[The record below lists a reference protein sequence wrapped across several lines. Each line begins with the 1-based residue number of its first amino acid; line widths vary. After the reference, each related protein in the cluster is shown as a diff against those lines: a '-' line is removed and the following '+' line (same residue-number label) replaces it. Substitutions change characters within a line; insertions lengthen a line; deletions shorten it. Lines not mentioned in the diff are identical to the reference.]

1 MSDLV
6 TGSGPLVLAA
16 EIEVFVPGL
25 SSAPALGE
33 AWGVLATATLAPEP
47 SPLLDYTL
55 LRASD
60 AGYVTREDDPVG
72 LRIYPPILASGI
84 EIDRAMDLAPGGQ
97 GAAAGWGALRLA
109 NAAGVLDPLALGRNA
124 DGRPVRLRIG
134 RKTPSVQGWRDPPWA
149 STAVLLEGIG
159 AGLQIDEA
167 EHRLALRDPT
177 YWLDRPVEGA
187 AYPGTAGLGGS
198 AALAGKRIPR
208 LRGGTASHPVRE
220 IAPLLVDP
228 IAGIYQVSDAPGGI
242 VTLNERGLAG
252 GIFFHGSVADIT
264 AAAPP
269 AGTYAVE
276 SSARGLF
283 LRLGS
288 FPPAGQI
295 TVDAWGA
302 FPDGSTPGAAA
313 SVALQLLR
321 QDLGLAD
328 VFLDEASFTALAAAA
343 PWPAGLWL
351 GTEEQD
357 GAALAGLLL
366 RSSAARLVPRRDG
379 RLAAVPL
386 AAATPPAIA
395 AYTPAEI
402 LDCLAR
408 PLPPPPARIRIGWG
422 RNHTLQTS
430 GLAPTLP
437 GARIQEL
444 AATWRVATAGSTAVS
459 TAWRRPAEPP
469 LVETALTSS
478 DGAAALAALLRDL
491 WAVPEGRRLYDL
503 RLPLPLVL
511 ARDLGDV
518 VSVIHPGPLAAG
530 VLGRIVGEQ
539 LRTADN
545 IATLQVLA

>member
-1 MSDLV
+1 MAV
-6 TGSGPLVLAA
+6 GSLQ
-16 EIEVFVPGL
+16 F
-25 SSAPALGE
+25 
-33 AWGVLATATLAPEP
+33 
-47 SPLLDYTL
+47 
-55 LRASD
+55 LR
-60 AGYVTREDDPVG
+60 
-72 LRIYPPILASGI
+72 
-84 EIDRAMDLAPGGQ
+84 
-97 GAAAGWGALRLA
+97 WHALR
-109 NAAGVLDPLALGRNA
+109 
-124 DGRPVRLRIG
+124 RIG
-134 RKTPSVQGWRDPPWA
+134 SA
-149 STAVLLEGIG
+149 STAAQPALQGLASVSDTVG
-159 AGLQIDEA
+159 AGWQVDEA
-167 EHRLALRDPT
+167 ELRLALRDPS

-187 AYPGTAGLGGS
+187 AYPGTGGLGGS

-228 IAGIYQVSDAPGGI
+228 VAGIYQVSDAPGGI
-242 VTLNERGLAG
+242 VTLQERGLAG
-252 GIFFHGSVADIT
+252 GITVHGSVADIT

-269 AGTYAVE
+269 AGTYTVE

-328 VFLDEASFTALAAAA
+328 TLLDAASFTALAAAA

-379 RLAAVPL
+379 RLAAVSL
-386 AAATPPAIA
+386 AAATPPAVA
-395 AYTPAEI
+395 TYTAAEI
-402 LDCLAR
+402 LDCVAR
-408 PLPPPPARIRIGWG
+408 PLPTPPARLRIGWG

-430 GLAPTLP
+430 GLAPTLS
-437 GARIQEL
+437 GTRIQEL
-444 AATWRVATAGSTAVS
+444 AETWRVATAGSTAVS

-478 DGAAALAALLRDL
+478 DGAAALAVLLRDL

-511 ARDLGDV
+511 GRDLGDV
-518 VSVIHPGPLAAG
+518 VSVLHPGLLAAG
-530 VLGRIVGEQ
+530 ALGRIVGEQ

-545 IATLQVLA
+545 VATLQVLV

>member
-6 TGSGPLVLAA
+6 TGRGPLVLAA

-25 SSAPALGE
+25 GSAPAPGE
-33 AWGVLATATLAPEP
+33 AWGVLATATPTREP

-60 AGYVTREDDPVG
+60 AGYVTREEDPVG
-72 LRIYPPILASGI
+72 LLIYPPILASGV

-109 NAAGVLDPLALGRNA
+109 NDAGALDPLGRNA
-124 DGRPVRLRIG
+124 DGRAVRLRIG
-134 RKTPSVQGWRDPPWA
+134 RKTPTVQGWRDPPWA
-149 STAVLLEGIG
+149 STALLLEGVG
-159 AGLQIDEA
+159 AGWQVDEA
-167 EHRLALRDPT
+167 ELRLALRDPS

-187 AYPGTAGLGGS
+187 AYPGTGGLGGS

-242 VTLNERGLAG
+242 VTLQERGLAG
-252 GIFFHGSVADIT
+252 GITVHGSVADIT

-328 VFLDEASFTALAAAA
+328 TLLDAASFTTLAAAA

-379 RLAAVPL
+379 RLAAVSL
-386 AAATPPAIA
+386 AAATPPAVA
-395 AYTPAEI
+395 TYTAAEI
-402 LDCLAR
+402 LDCVAR

-422 RNHTLQTS
+422 RNHTVQTS
-430 GLAPTLP
+430 GLAPTLS

-444 AATWRVATAGSTAVS
+444 AETWRVATAGSTAVS

-478 DGAAALAALLRDL
+478 DGAAALALLLRDL
-491 WAVPEGRRLYDL
+491 WAVPEGRRLYEL

-511 ARDLGDV
+511 GRDLGDV
-518 VSVIHPGPLAAG
+518 VSVLHPGPLAGG

-545 IATLQVLA
+545 VATLQVLV

>member
-177 YWLDRPVEGA
+177 YWLDRSVEGA

-252 GIFFHGSVADIT
+252 GITLHGSVADIT

-313 SVALQLLR
+313 SVAL
-321 QDLGLAD
+321 
-328 VFLDEASFTALAAAA
+328 
-343 PWPAGLWL
+343 
-351 GTEEQD
+351 
-357 GAALAGLLL
+357 
-366 RSSAARLVPRRDG
+366 
-379 RLAAVPL
+379 
-386 AAATPPAIA
+386 
-395 AYTPAEI
+395 
-402 LDCLAR
+402 
-408 PLPPPPARIRIGWG
+408 
-422 RNHTLQTS
+422 
-430 GLAPTLP
+430 
-437 GARIQEL
+437 
-444 AATWRVATAGSTAVS
+444 
-459 TAWRRPAEPP
+459 
-469 LVETALTSS
+469 
-478 DGAAALAALLRDL
+478 
-491 WAVPEGRRLYDL
+491 
-503 RLPLPLVL
+503 
-511 ARDLGDV
+511 
-518 VSVIHPGPLAAG
+518 
-530 VLGRIVGEQ
+530 
-539 LRTADN
+539 
-545 IATLQVLA
+545 